1 MPESRGCVAESL
13 FSGRRQSGYE
23 HWQSSGGRRGG
34 SYSYAYAAALGGGL
48 EFHDGGGGDEG
59 AAGDARS
66 DLGEVE
72 GGIGRLKPSNFTAT
86 IHIPR
91 LRFVYRDTP
100 CRWRRWER

>member
-1 MPESRGCVAESL
+1 MSESRGCVAESL
-13 FSGRRQSGYE
+13 FSGRRQPGDE
-23 HWQSSGGRRGG
+23 HWQSGWGGRGG
-34 SYSYAYAAALGGGL
+34 SYPYAYAATLGGGF
-48 EFHDGGGGDEG
+48 EFHDGCCGNEG
-59 AAGDARS
+59 LAGDARS

-72 GGIGRLKPSNFTAT
+72 GGIRRLKPSNFTAT